1 MKYQK
6 INEFDFANG
15 EGVRLSI
22 FVSGCEHRCAGCYN
36 ESTWD
41 SNDGIDFT
49 EETLRDVLT
58 SLEQHDGLSLT
69 GGDPLYPSNRE
80 AILRIC
86 KAVKERYPDKDIWMW
101 SGYKL
106 SHVYHLEIMNYIDV
120 FIDGRYKRHQPTQKA
135 WRGSDNQIL
144 YVRVNDELVIDE
156 ERN

>member
-41 SNDGIDFT
+41 PNDGIDFT

-69 GGDPLYPSNRE
+69 GGDPLYPGNRE

-106 SHVYHLEIMNYIDV
+106 SRVEHLEIMNYIDV